1 MSIKIGIARSAML
14 ILPLSQLAGF
24 SGCAWGPNQNDTRT
38 GQPLP
43 ESPTSPR
50 ELSLT
55 QYSVNIFGEYRLFH
69 SYLSGINISQ
79 CYAGAKPNDVRFVR
93 MWTSDNPTSAAY
105 VGNLNDH
112 GQSNKRL
119 PRYSIDA
126 NLSGYITRKADF
138 LGWRYDNVNFIKL
151 CGDWTAGGAVTFG
164 IRDKRS
170 ETIEQNEAT
179 KAGISAQYN
188 RFNIEMGKPYRSV
201 RWPTEELIRGPN
213 KWIHLHEQSPTAPGM
228 DESEVWMLPIGDSN
242 YYIYLTFGY
251 VSGAR
256 AANGTEYMRTRALVE
271 QIIDTV
277 RIEKISDKAAE

>member
-1 MSIKIGIARSAML
+1 MSIKIATTRNTAL
-14 ILPLSQLAGF
+14 ILLLLQLAGL

-43 ESPTSPR
+43 ASPTSPR

-69 SYLSGINISQ
+69 SYLSGVNISQ
-79 CYAGAKPNDVRFVR
+79 CYSGAKPDDVRFVR
-93 MWTSDNPTSAAY
+93 IWTSANPQSAAY
-105 VGNLNDH
+105 VVNFKDSRNPDKKLRH
-112 GQSNKRL
+112 A
-119 PRYSIDA
+119 SIDA
-126 NLSGYITRKADF
+126 NLSGYTKRNADF
-138 LGWRYDNVNFIKL
+138 LGWKYDNVKFDEL

-170 ETIEQNEAT
+170 ETIEQHEA
-179 KAGISAQYN
+179 KHAAISAQYN
-188 RFNIEMGKPYRSV
+188 RFNIERGAPYRSV

-242 YYIYLTFGY
+242 YYIYLSFGY

-277 RIEKISDKAAE
+277 RIEKISDKVAE